1 MPLVSHGEAKYS
13 SAGKVLASSAGRNWS
28 NIILEKWAHEVGL
41 LPTIVPQS
49 TEISIQL
56 SGASVVEREGNGV
69 YQKVAAKPGTIWLCP
84 AGVQEDYVHVRGHVE
99 CLHVYIPETRTSE
112 EALGISNEK
121 MLGMPIGYHT
131 IPDDR
136 FIASIGELA
145 LRVLENET
153 SSSRIIA
160 ESLGVTLAAYLCREY
175 SGNNE
180 RSGEVNIRPLER
192 QRLAR
197 VCDFIAQN
205 ITKSFGIED
214 LAQVACQSPS
224 HFSRS
229 FKAALGISPAEYVSK
244 ERFRV
249 AKAMLLDENLQIG
262 EISRSLG
269 FSSQANFSR
278 SFRSVSGMTPNQYR
292 AKSRKLIPG
301 ADFRNIS

>member
-1 MPLVSHGEAKYS
+1 M
-13 SAGKVLASSAGRNWS
+13 
-28 NIILEKWAHEVGL
+28 
-41 LPTIVPQS
+41 
-49 TEISIQL
+49 
-56 SGASVVEREGNGV
+56 
-69 YQKVAAKPGTIWLCP
+69 
-84 AGVQEDYVHVRGHVE
+84 RGHVE
-99 CLHVYIPETRTSE
+99 CLHIYIPETKISE

-121 MLGMPIGYHT
+121 MPGLPIGYHT

-136 FIASIGELA
+136 FIASIGEMA
-145 LRVLENET
+145 LSVLENET

-160 ESLGVTLAAYLCREY
+160 ESLGFTLAAYLCREY

-180 RSGEVNIRPLER
+180 RSSEGNIRPLER

-197 VCDFIAQN
+197 VCDFIDQN

-229 FKAALGISPAEYVSK
+229 FRAALGISPAEYVSK

-278 SFRSVSGMTPNQYR
+278 SFRGVSGMTPEPI
-292 AKSRKLIPG
+292 SREEQKAHSGRRFTQNSLSQLRVLAGWPT
-301 ADFRNIS
+301 